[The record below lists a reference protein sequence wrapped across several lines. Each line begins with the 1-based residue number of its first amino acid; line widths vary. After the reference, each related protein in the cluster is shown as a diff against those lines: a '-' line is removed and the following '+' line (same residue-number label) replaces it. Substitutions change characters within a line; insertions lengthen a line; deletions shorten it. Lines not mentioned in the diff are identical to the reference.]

1 MHFHYIKKHYFC
13 LFKIKTIMK
22 VLVVEDE
29 FELLN
34 TTCEYLQKEEFIC
47 ESAATYFE
55 AEDKL
60 ITYKY
65 DIVILDINLPDGNG
79 LDLLKLI
86 KEKTPETGVLI
97 VSAKDSLDDKLKGLD
112 LGADDY
118 ITKPFHLAELNS
130 RVNSL
135 IRRKKFRGSKNIVFN
150 EIEIDPEA
158 ITVMANKKILDLTK
172 KEYHLLLYFI
182 TNKNRVLTKEAIAEH
197 LWGDNIDLVDNFD
210 FIYTHM
216 RNLRKKMKKNG
227 ANDYLQTIYGLGYKF
242 GE

>member
-1 MHFHYIKKHYFC
+1 
-13 LFKIKTIMK
+13 MK
-22 VLVVEDE
+22 LLIVEDE
-29 FELLN
+29 MELLN
-34 TTCEYLQKEEFIC
+34 ATSGYLEKEDFVCETAPNF
-47 ESAATYFE
+47 FE

-60 ITYKY
+60 ISYHY
-65 DIVILDINLPDGNG
+65 DVVILDINLPDGNG
-79 LDLLKLI
+79 LELLEFI
-86 KEKTPETGVLI
+86 KQKSPETGVLI
-97 VSAKDSLDDKLKGLD
+97 VSAKNSLDDKLKGLD

-135 IRRKKFRGSKNIVFN
+135 LRRRKFEGNNNIVFK
-150 EIEIDPEA
+150 EIEIDPVA
-158 ITVMANKKILDLTK
+158 KKVVANDVTLDLTK
-172 KEYHLLLYFI
+172 KEYFLLVYFI

-197 LWGDNIDLVDNFD
+197 LWGDNIDMVDNFD

-216 RNLRKKMKKNG
+216 RNLRKKLKKSG

>member
-1 MHFHYIKKHYFC
+1 
-13 LFKIKTIMK
+13 MK

-34 TTCEYLQKEEFIC
+34 TTCGYLQKEEFIC

-86 KEKTPETGVLI
+86 KEKIPETGVLI

>member
-1 MHFHYIKKHYFC
+1 
-13 LFKIKTIMK
+13 MK
-22 VLVVEDE
+22 LLIVEDE
-29 FELLN
+29 IELLN
-34 TTCEYLQKEEFIC
+34 STSEYLQKEDFVC
-47 ESAATYFE
+47 ETAPNFFE

-60 ITYKY
+60 ISYQY
-65 DIVILDINLPDGNG
+65 DVVILDINLPDGNG
-79 LDLLKLI
+79 LELLKLI
-86 KEKTPETGVLI
+86 KGKSPETGVLI

-135 IRRKKFRGSKNIVFN
+135 LRRRKYEGNKNIIFN
-150 EIEIDPEA
+150 EIEIDPDAKSA
-158 ITVMANKKILDLTK
+158 IANGVTLDLTK
-172 KEYHLLLYFI
+172 KEYFLLLYFI

-197 LWGDNIDLVDNFD
+197 LWGDNIDMVDNFD

-216 RNLRKKMKKNG
+216 RNLRKKLKISG
-227 ANDYLQTIYGLGYKF
+227 ATDYLQTIYGLGYKF